1 MVSSNYAAWE
11 HICPFAVHVLD
22 CVSTYMCGSTAVL
35 VLGTG
40 VSHLR
45 EKTGNI
51 SNLLTPFQ
59 PLPSP
64 GRSVGVALV
73 PEAFKAPCGV
83 R

>member
-45 EKTGNI
+45 REN
-51 SNLLTPFQ
+51 
-59 PLPSP
+59 
-64 GRSVGVALV
+64 R
-73 PEAFKAPCGV
+73 
-83 R
+83 